1 MKINEITEGAG
12 DPGYGATPQQK
23 QLAEL
28 GRVLMDMAVTEKDD
42 DLSNKMARLGDEMTR
57 FGTAF
62 GAKNLSDIIKKT
74 GLEAPMIQSLLG
86 KAQQRL
92 KTSGPVRKG
101 GKPDDDMDDENF

>member
-1 MKINEITEGAG
+1 MNEITEATG

-28 GRVLMDMAVTEKDD
+28 GRTLMDMAVTEKDD
-42 DLSNKMARLGDEMTR
+42 ALSNKMSRLGDEMTR

-74 GLEAPMIQSLLG
+74 GLEAPVIQDLLG
-86 KAQQRL
+86 KAQKQL
-92 KTSGPVRKG
+92 KTAGPVRKG
-101 GKPDDDMDDENF
+101 AEKPSDDMDDDDL